1 MYLLK
6 VNAERRN
13 TMYNPLLKTFV
24 YVVEM
29 GSFSKAAQ
37 KMYITPAS
45 VMKQI
50 NALEEH
56 LHVKLVNR
64 THRGIKLTL
73 QGQKVYDE
81 TKILIEKSD
90 TFLNQIQEKTS
101 SIIRIGS
108 SFLNPAKEFI
118 DLWHSIPTLAQHYKL
133 RVVPYEDDH
142 DKIME
147 VYQSLGTK
155 FDFLI
160 GAFNSSQILSFA
172 SCKQLGTYDVCV
184 ALPRSHPLAK
194 KEKLSITD
202 LYNEKLLCVSSG
214 DCLNIDDFRK
224 DMQIFYPQIVLEDV
238 GYFYDLDTFN
248 RCEEEGCLLLTLDV
262 WDNIHS
268 SLITI
273 LVDWTYK
280 MPYGLLYKKESIK
293 ECLKEIDKYV
303 K

>member
-155 FDFLI
+155 LI
-160 GAFNSSQILSFA
+160 F
-172 SCKQLGTYDVCV
+172 
-184 ALPRSHPLAK
+184 
-194 KEKLSITD
+194 
-202 LYNEKLLCVSSG
+202 
-214 DCLNIDDFRK
+214 
-224 DMQIFYPQIVLEDV
+224 
-238 GYFYDLDTFN
+238 
-248 RCEEEGCLLLTLDV
+248 
-262 WDNIHS
+262 
-268 SLITI
+268 
-273 LVDWTYK
+273 
-280 MPYGLLYKKESIK
+280 
-293 ECLKEIDKYV
+293 
-303 K
+303 

>member
-1 MYLLK
+1 MYNSLLK
-6 VNAERRN
+6 N
-13 TMYNPLLKTFV
+13 FV
-24 YVVEM
+24 YIVEM
-29 GSFSKAAQ
+29 ESFSKETQ
-37 KMYITPAS
+37 KMYITLTS

-56 LHVKLVNR
+56 LHIKLVNR
-64 THRGIKLTL
+64 THRGIKLTE
-73 QGQKVYDE
+73 QGQKIYDE
-81 TKILIEKSD
+81 DKILIEKSD
-90 TFLNQIQEKTS
+90 IFLNQIQEKTS

-118 DLWHSIPTLAQHYKL
+118 DLWHSILPLSQRYKL
-133 RVVPYEDDH
+133 RVAPYKGNH
-142 DKIME
+142 DKIIE
-147 VYQSLGTK
+147 VYQSLGIK

-160 GAFNSSQILSFA
+160 GAFNSNQILSFA
-172 SCKQLGTYDVCV
+172 SCKQLKTYNVCV
-184 ALPRSHPLAK
+184 TLSRSHPLAK

-202 LYNEKLLCVSSG
+202 LYNEKLLCVSNG
-214 DCLNIDDFRK
+214 DCLNIDDFK
-224 DMQIFYPQIVLEDV
+224 KYMQTFYPYIILEDV
-238 GYFYDLDTFN
+238 GYFYNLDTFN
-248 RCEEEGCLLLTLDV
+248 RCEEEGCLLLTLDA

-273 LVDWTYK
+273 PVDWAYK

>member
-1 MYLLK
+1 
-6 VNAERRN
+6 
-13 TMYNPLLKTFV
+13 MYNSLLKTFV

-50 NALEEH
+50 NDLEEH
-56 LHVKLVNR
+56 LHIKLVNR
-64 THRGIKLTL
+64 THRGIKLTV

-81 TKILIEKSD
+81 AKILIENSD
-90 TFLNQIQEKTS
+90 NFLNEIQDKAS
-101 SIIRIGS
+101 SIIHIGS

-118 DLWHSIPTLAQHYKL
+118 DLGHSIPALSQRYKL

-160 GAFNSSQILSFA
+160 VAFNSNQILSFA
-172 SCKQLGTYDVCV
+172 SCKQLGTYNVCV
-184 ALPRSHPLAK
+184 ALPRNHPLAK
-194 KEKLSITD
+194 KKKLSITD

-214 DCLNIDDFRK
+214 DCLSIDDFRK
-224 DMQIFYPQIVLEDV
+224 DMRTFYP
-238 GYFYDLDTFN
+238 
-248 RCEEEGCLLLTLDV
+248 
-262 WDNIHS
+262 
-268 SLITI
+268 
-273 LVDWTYK
+273 
-280 MPYGLLYKKESIK
+280 
-293 ECLKEIDKYV
+293 
-303 K
+303 

>member
-6 VNAERRN
+6 VNAERRD
-13 TMYNPLLKTFV
+13 TVYNPLLKTFV

-248 RCEEEGCLLLTLDV
+248 RCEEEGCLL
-262 WDNIHS
+262 
-268 SLITI
+268 
-273 LVDWTYK
+273 
-280 MPYGLLYKKESIK
+280 
-293 ECLKEIDKYV
+293 
-303 K
+303 